1 MGSCMQKGPRYI
13 GSKKHTILCF
23 EIIKQENSVFLKKT
37 KITYGHQYGGA
48 TTR

>member
-23 EIIKQENSVFLKKT
+23 EIINKK
-37 KITYGHQYGGA
+37 IVSF
-48 TTR
+48 